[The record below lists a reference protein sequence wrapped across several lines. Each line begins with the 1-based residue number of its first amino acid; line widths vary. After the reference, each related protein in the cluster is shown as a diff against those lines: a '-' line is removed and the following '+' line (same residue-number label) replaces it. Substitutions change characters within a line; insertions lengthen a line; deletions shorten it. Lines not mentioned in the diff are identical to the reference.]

1 MPACYAELGIGA
13 VLGER
18 RLSEKRNSPSAIR
31 ENEALGLEV
40 TLSRTPDP
48 APDRPASTPAA

>member
-1 MPACYAELGIGA
+1 MRYHDLGPDYY
-13 VLGER
+13 ER
-18 RLSEKRNSPSAIR
+18 QAATRRKITYQIR